1 MSALPLLH
9 LIDACT
15 PAQKLAVYDFCR
27 LMSEIFWQRY
37 EDVLLEEMMRI
48 DRDNGF
54 DHFNTEAGRNLE
66 LPFDD
71 EITF

>member
-27 LMSEIFWQRY
+27 LLSEILWQRY
-37 EDVLLEEMMRI
+37 EDALLEEMMRI
-48 DRDNGF
+48 DQDNGF
-54 DHFNTEAGRNLE
+54 DHFNTEIGHNLE

>member
-9 LIDACT
+9 LIDAHT

-27 LMSEIFWQRY
+27 LMSEILWQRY

-48 DRDNGF
+48 DHDNGF
-54 DHFNTEAGRNLE
+54 DHLNTEAGCNLE

>member
-27 LMSEIFWQRY
+27 LMSEILWQRY
-37 EDVLLEEMMRI
+37 EDILLEEMMRI

-54 DHFNTEAGRNLE
+54 DHLNTEASRNLE

>member
-1 MSALPLLH
+1 MPTSNHYL
-9 LIDACT
+9 
-15 PAQKLAVYDFCR
+15 
-27 LMSEIFWQRY
+27 WQRY

-54 DHFNTEAGRNLE
+54 DHFNTEDGCNLE

>member
-1 MSALPLLH
+1 MSTLPLLH
-9 LIDACT
+9 LIDAYT

-27 LMSEIFWQRY
+27 LMSEILWQRY

-48 DRDNGF
+48 DHDNGF
-54 DHFNTEAGRNLE
+54 DHLNREAGHNLE

>member
-1 MSALPLLH
+1 MNARPLLH

-27 LMSEIFWQRY
+27 LMSEILWQRH

-48 DRDNGF
+48 DRENGF
-54 DHFNTEAGRNLE
+54 EHLNTDAGRNLE

-71 EITF
+71 EIKF

>member
-1 MSALPLLH
+1 
-9 LIDACT
+9 
-15 PAQKLAVYDFCR
+15 
-27 LMSEIFWQRY
+27 MSEILWQRY

-48 DRDNGF
+48 DQDNGF
-54 DHFNTEAGRNLE
+54 DHLNTEAGRNLE